1 VVSCAAFMVRR
12 GRNAEWNNREG
23 EILNKLKLADELEEA
38 ISDIEDSMTP
48 YLGHDESATKAI
60 EKVKDIA
67 DKLRR

>member
-1 VVSCAAFMVRR
+1 
-12 GRNAEWNNREG
+12 
-23 EILNKLKLADELEEA
+23 LNKLKLADELEEA